1 MNMQSRVVGSH
12 SAYFYYFFNISLGSY
27 IIFMIN
33 SYSKKSENYKLL
45 FLNQR
50 FFVISSEKKNFFEE
64 LLTYLSLAE
73 KMLEILFISSFYL
86 YV

>member
-1 MNMQSRVVGSH
+1 MHKEEV
-12 SAYFYYFFNISLGSY
+12 SY
-27 IIFMIN
+27 ITFMIN

-45 FLNQR
+45 FLNQK